1 MRNFLSFF
9 TITLLICS
17 NLNAQKTINLIE
29 NGVFYDGYAK
39 LVSEPTPTNVL
50 RLKNDVLSTKISP
63 ETITQIG
70 NELSIEVEIS
80 ALCDNY
86 DRIGNVSL
94 ALIPKGDEKYNLKE
108 VTHIE
113 LGRFITPFMH
123 KNRTPSTVS
132 YSFETNQISC
142 ILHSK
147 SLQQK
152 YDFWVEL
159 EVFGVPYA
167 AQKEV
172 KGCEGRID
180 VFSGTLKLITSEDKY
195 VPTQPVVFVSISHK
209 FLLKNYEAENTD
221 SIGTTQKTFTFKLPE
236 NCENGQ
242 LFLITSNH
250 GANEGGEE
258 YIRRKHIV
266 QFDTKEVLVYTPGG
280 KSCEP
285 FRKFNT
291 QGNGIYEREPKTEED
306 WTSWNNWCPGDK
318 IPTRIIDLGKVKKGK
333 HTIQIAIPDA
343 EFVDQQGY
351 FPVSV
356 YFIGN

>member
-9 TITLLICS
+9 TITLLICL
-17 NLNAQKTINLIE
+17 NLNAQKTITLIE
-29 NGVFYDGYAK
+29 NGIFYDGYAK

-50 RLKNDVLSTKISP
+50 RLKNDVLTTKISP
-63 ETITQIG
+63 ETINQIG
-70 NELSIEVEIS
+70 KVLSIEVEIS

-86 DRIGNVSL
+86 DRLGNVSL
-94 ALIPKGDEKYNLKE
+94 ALTPKGAKQYNLEE

-113 LGRFITPFMH
+113 IGRFITPFMH

-132 YSFETNQISC
+132 YTFEAYQISS

-147 SLQQK
+147 SLKQK
-152 YDFWVEL
+152 YDFWLEL

-180 VFSGTLKLITSEDKY
+180 VFSGTLKLNTSEEKY
-195 VPTQPVVFVSISHK
+195 VPTKPVVFVPISHK
-209 FLLKNYEAENTD
+209 FLLKNYKAENTD
-221 SIGTTQKTFTFKLPE
+221 SIGTTQKTFTFELPK
-236 NCENGQ
+236 NFENGQ

-266 QFDTKEVLVYTPGG
+266 KFDNKEVLIYTPGG
-280 KSCEP
+280 KAKILFCYGKGLIIKNSD
-285 FRKFNT
+285 T
-291 QGNGIYEREPKTEED
+291 GQNGTYINK
-306 WTSWNNWCPGDK
+306 S
-318 IPTRIIDLGKVKKGK
+318 
-333 HTIQIAIPDA
+333 
-343 EFVDQQGY
+343 
-351 FPVSV
+351 
-356 YFIGN
+356 

>member
-1 MRNFLSFF
+1 MKTVLILF
-9 TITLLICS
+9 TLLFSTNS
-17 NLNAQKTINLIE
+17 NLHAQKKLTLIE
-29 NGVFYDGYAK
+29 NGIFYDGYAK

-50 RLKNDVLSTKISP
+50 RLKNDVLTTKISP

-94 ALIPKGDEKYNLKE
+94 ALVPKGAEKYNLNE

-123 KNRTPSTVS
+123 KNRTPSTVP
-132 YSFETNQISC
+132 YSFEANQISS

-172 KGCEGRID
+172 QGCEGRID
-180 VFSGTLKLITSEDKY
+180 VFSGTLNFITSEEKY
-195 VPTQPVVFVSISHK
+195 TPSIAYEFVPIAHK
-209 FLLKNYEAENTD
+209 FQLYNYDIKHTD
-221 SIGTTQKTFTFKLPE
+221 SIGTTQKTFTFELPE

-242 LFLITSNH
+242 LFIITSNH

-266 QFDTKEVLVYTPGG
+266 QFDAKEVLVYTPGG

-318 IPTRIIDLGKVKKGK
+318 IPTQIIDLGEVKKGK
-333 HTIQIAIPDA
+333 HTFKITVPDA

-351 FPVSV
+351 FPVSI
-356 YFIGN
+356 YFISN